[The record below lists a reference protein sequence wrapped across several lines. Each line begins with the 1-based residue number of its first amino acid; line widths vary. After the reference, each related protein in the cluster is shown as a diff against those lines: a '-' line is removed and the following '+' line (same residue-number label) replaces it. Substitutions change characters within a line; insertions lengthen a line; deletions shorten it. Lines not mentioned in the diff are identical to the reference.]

1 MASSDTMPLNSGAV
15 DTADRLSFTVFLAVA
30 LHALLILGVSF
41 SYEAKPKLAPT
52 LQITLAS
59 HQSKKKPDEADY
71 LAQFNQEASGT
82 EKDKRE
88 LAAERE
94 APLDDSRINDITP
107 APKIKASKHQQ
118 QLNSQLISTRGTS
131 QYQASTQEQK
141 ENQKT
146 NKDQVGETAEQPP
159 INQEIASLQAK
170 LARQKQEY
178 AKRPRKRFLTSVSTM
193 SSKDAEYYA
202 RFQQKVERVGNNN
215 YPPEA
220 IINRIIGDLRMV
232 TVVNAN
238 GTIADVEILHSSGHR
253 LLDDAALQIVYLAAP
268 FPPFSEE
275 TRRET
280 DQLEIIRTWHFEITG
295 LTTSN

>member
-41 SYEAKPKLAPT
+41 SHEAKPKLAPT

-59 HQSKKKPDEADY
+59 HKSKNKPEEADY

-88 LAAERE
+88 LTAERD
-94 APLDDSRINDITP
+94 APFDDSRINDITP
-107 APKIKASKHQQ
+107 TPKIKASEHQQ
-118 QLNSQLISTRGTS
+118 QHNSPLISTLGAS
-131 QYQASTQEQK
+131 QHQAPKQEQK
-141 ENQKT
+141 ENQETK
-146 NKDQVGETAEQPP
+146 KQQAGEADEQPP

-202 RFQQKVERVGNNN
+202 HFQQKVERVGNNN

-220 IINRIIGDLRMV
+220 IVNRIIGDLRMV

-238 GTIADVEILHSSGHR
+238 GTIAEVEILHSSGHR
-253 LLDDAALQIVYLAAP
+253 LLDDAALQIVYMAAP
-268 FPPFSEE
+268 FPPFPEE